1 MEFRPPKEMSF
12 VDNISE
18 QQKEWHQQFN
28 IFIIASGKN
37 EETDERKINILLNL
51 IGTQGIKIYNNL
63 KKPKKSSDISN
74 YISYY
79 ILCCQWFSEYC
90 EPRKI
95 ITFQRYRFGSCI
107 QKEGETFDEFV
118 TELKTF
124 TYLCGFKEED
134 NIICDRIVFGIRDA
148 ETKNKLLSL
157 ENLTL
162 DKSEMLCRTRE
173 VTDKEIKEMTIDL
186 ANVHYIGREQNTS
199 RNTWSKNKGD
209 KSMYY
214 NNNNKI
220 AKKEN
225 KNNKFKKDNKMYN
238 STESYDCKKCG
249 SNHKL
254 CSCPWKRMQ
263 RMW

>member
-1 MEFRPPKEMSF
+1 
-12 VDNISE
+12 
-18 QQKEWHQQFN
+18 
-28 IFIIASGKN
+28 
-37 EETDERKINILLNL
+37 
-51 IGTQGIKIYNNL
+51 
-63 KKPKKSSDISN
+63 
-74 YISYY
+74 
-79 ILCCQWFSEYC
+79 
-90 EPRKI
+90 
-95 ITFQRYRFGSCI
+95 
-107 QKEGETFDEFV
+107 V

-162 DKSEMLCRTRE
+162 DKAEMLCRTRE

-254 CSCPWKRMQ
+254 CSCPWKRM
-263 RMW
+263 